1 MCPSAT
7 QPRHHDNNS
16 RLQFDNNNLD
26 TQGTGSLLK
35 LRKGL
40 RVGTFNTRTCH
51 SAAEADEIALDL
63 KAAGVMVCGMQ
74 ELRRRGEGHDKG
86 LPRSGYHLIWSGGA
100 LDRRKERG
108 VGVLLHPE
116 VAKALTGYYGVEK
129 AEDRLMVLHFAGA
142 IQASI
147 VVAYAP
153 TEVSDAPSKDAFYS
167 ALDATLDALP
177 RHRMIMI
184 LGDMN
189 ARVGRAK
196 DSWPGIIGAMAP
208 PRAPPPLPSP
218 LCRAAAGSGGGGG
231 RRGFGAWHQKP

>member
-1 MCPSAT
+1 M
-7 QPRHHDNNS
+7 
-16 RLQFDNNNLD
+16 
-26 TQGTGSLLK
+26 
-35 LRKGL
+35 
-40 RVGTFNTRTCH
+40 
-51 SAAEADEIALDL
+51 
-63 KAAGVMVCGMQ
+63 MVCGMQ

-196 DSWPGIIGAMAP
+196 DSWPGIIGGYGSP
-208 PRAPPPLPSP
+208 KGPPPLPSP

-231 RRGFGAWHQKP
+231 AQGFWGMAPEALGVAAAATMAAAAATAARERPHLLQVEGKVTWPTTTA